1 MVLSSID
8 DVVMPALRRA
18 LPTDF
23 ALFVVPTLPRRVG
36 TDKVDRKRL
45 MHLVDYDVSLHHG
58 KCEVELCDSEVESLM
73 YWYLPLVLLVAA
85 FILC

>member
-1 MVLSSID
+1 M
-8 DVVMPALRRA
+8 LRRA

-85 FILC
+85 FILPMRSPDYIQAHQ